1 MKTANIKS
9 KNAAF
14 LFVKNIVSTSIKA
27 TAVNNLGL
35 EVNEDF
41 DSSCCLLFSSIGIST
56 TPGQKVPSSSD

>member
-41 DSSCCLLFSSIGIST
+41 DSSCCLLFSSMFLE
-56 TPGQKVPSSSD
+56 KL

>member
-14 LFVKNIVSTSIKA
+14 LFVKNIVSTINKA

-35 EVNEDF
+35 ELNDEF
-41 DSSCCLLFSSIGIST
+41 DSSCRYWRR
-56 TPGQKVPSSSD
+56 